1 MNYNNFTIRA
11 QEALQHAVQRASEL
25 HQQSITPAHLLY
37 GVLEVGEN
45 VTQFLFG
52 KTGVNAQVLTATLNK
67 HLQSL
72 PRVEGGEPYLDNE
85 SNKVLNAAQ
94 EIARKDGDQ
103 FTGLE
108 PMLLALLNTPS
119 VVAQMLKDAGMTTT
133 ALAAAIKELR
143 GGKKVD
149 SASAEDTYQA
159 LNKYA
164 RDLVAEARDGKLD
177 PVIGRDDEIRRV
189 LQILSRRTK
198 NNPILIGEPGTGKT
212 AIVEGLAQRIVR
224 GDVPENLHNKRLFS
238 LDMGALVA
246 GAKYKGEFEER
257 LKSVVNEVTAAN
269 GDIILF
275 IDEIHT
281 LVGAGKGE
289 GAMDAA
295 NILKPA
301 LARGELR
308 SIGATT
314 LEEYQKYFEKD
325 KALERRFQTVLVD
338 EPTPEDAISILR
350 GLKERYENHH
360 HVRIQDDALIAAVTL
375 SHRYISDRFL
385 PDKAI
390 DLMDEAAAKLR
401 MERDSQPEQ
410 LDEIS
415 RRLRQLEI
423 EREAIRREAE
433 VAAQNAPAPNA
444 TGVTAEQ
451 AHQAKLTALNQ
462 EIQTLEEEEHN
473 LKGKWEGERELL
485 AKIQDHKQQIEQLK
499 YEAERA
505 EREGDYG
512 KVAEIRYGKMQQLET
527 EIAEIHQQ
535 LQQRQGAEAMVK
547 EEVTADDIADVVSRW
562 TGIPV
567 TRMLQSEREKL
578 LHLEDELHA
587 RVIGQDE
594 AITAVADA
602 VRRSRAGLQDPKRP
616 IGSFIF
622 LGATGVGK
630 TELAKALAECL
641 FDDENM
647 MTRIDMSEYQEKF
660 SATRLIGA
668 PPGYVG
674 YDEGGQLTEAVRRKP
689 YSVVL
694 FDEIEKAHPDVF
706 NILLQVLDDGR
717 LTDNKGRTVNFKN
730 TIIIMT
736 SNLLTGKESEVFGNQ
751 DSDNIQL
758 SEATRQKLVNQLTQ
772 PRLSTNGTPIPGL
785 RPEFVNRIDDILM
798 FHALTRSEIEQIV
811 RIHVATIARRLE
823 EQGITL
829 RVNNDA
835 ISFLAE
841 EGFDPDFGARPV
853 KRALQQHLLND
864 LSRAI
869 LGGQV
874 SSAQPIL
881 VEKQGESLVFKNDTP
896 A

>member
-1 MNYNNFTIRA
+1 MTFDNFTIKA
-11 QEALQHAVQRASEL
+11 QQAVQHAIDKATGNGSQAVGAV
-25 HQQSITPAHLLY
+25 HLLA
-37 GVLEVGEN
+37 GVLSVGEN

-52 KTGVNAQVLTATLNK
+52 KTGVNERT
-67 HLQSL
+67 LQSAVDNEL
-72 PRVEGGEPYLDNE
+72 KSYPRVSGGGQPYLDNDANE
-85 SNKVLNAAQ
+85 VLQKSQAIAQ
-94 EIARKDGDQ
+94 KEGDAYV
-103 FTGLE
+103 GLE
-108 PMLLALLNTPS
+108 PLLMALLEVKSTAS
-119 VVAQMLKDAGMTTT
+119 QMLKDAGLT
-133 ALAAAIKELR
+133 ADALRAAVKELR
-143 GGKKVD
+143 GGQKAT
-149 SASAEDTYQA
+149 SQSSEDTYQA
-159 LNKYA
+159 LAKYA
-164 RDLVAEARDGKLD
+164 RNLVAEAREGKLD
-177 PVIGRDDEIRRV
+177 PVIGRDEEIRRV

-224 GDVPENLHNKRLFS
+224 GDVPENLKNKQLYS

-257 LKSVVNEVTAAN
+257 LKSVINEVTNAE

-325 KALERRFQTVLVD
+325 KALERRFQTVMVD

-360 HVRIQDDALIAAVTL
+360 KVRIQDDALIAAVNL

-401 MERDSQPEQ
+401 MERDSQPEE
-410 LDEIS
+410 LDEIT

-423 EREAIRREAE
+423 EREAIKRE
-433 VAAQNAPAPNA
+433 
-444 TGVTAEQ
+444 GDEQ
-451 AHQAKLTALNQ
+451 KLSSLNKDIS
-462 EIQTLEEEEHN
+462 ELEEKEKN
-473 LKGKWEGERELL
+473 YRAKWEGEKELL
-485 AKIQDHKQQIEQLK
+485 GKIQQDKQQMEQLK
-499 YEAERA
+499 FEAERA

-512 KVAEIRYGKMQQLET
+512 KVAEIRYGK
-527 EIAEIHQQ
+527 
-535 LQQRQGAEAMVK
+535 LQSLQNDINQIQEELKRRQGTEAMVK
-547 EEVTADDIADVVSRW
+547 EEVTPDDIADVVSRW

-567 TRMLQSEREKL
+567 SRMLQSEREKL
-578 LHLEDELHA
+578 VHLEAELHK
-587 RVIGQDE
+587 RVVGQDE
-594 AITAVADA
+594 AIEAVADA

-622 LGATGVGK
+622 LGTTGVGK
-630 TELAKALAECL
+630 TELAKALAEYL
-641 FDDENM
+641 FNDENM

-660 SATRLIGA
+660 SVSRLVGA

-717 LTDNKGRTVNFKN
+717 LTDNKGRVVNFKN

-736 SNLLTGKESEVFGNQ
+736 SNLGSAFIQSKFDEMKRKNDSEKEKILE
-751 DSDNIQL
+751 D
-758 SEATRQKLVNQLTQ
+758 TK
-772 PRLSTNGTPIPGL
+772 NGVLDMLKKTI
-785 RPEFVNRIDDILM
+785 RPEFLNRIDDIIM
-798 FHALTRSEIEQIV
+798 FQPLNKEEIEQIV
-811 RIHVATIARRLE
+811 RLQINAVVKRLAAQEVTLHVNDDAIELIAR
-823 EQGITL
+823 
-829 RVNNDA
+829 A
-835 ISFLAE
+835 
-841 EGFDPDFGARPV
+841 GFDPEFGARPV
-853 KRALQQHLLND
+853 KRALQRLLLND
-864 LSRAI
+864 LSKALLAGTVDKSKTI
-869 LGGQV
+869 EV
-874 SSAQPIL
+874 SAN
-881 VEKQGESLVFKNDTP
+881 GDSLSFRN
-896 A
+896 

>member
-1 MNYNNFTIRA
+1 MKFDNFTIKSQEAVQHAIDRA
-11 QEALQHAVQRASEL
+11 QALG
-25 HQQSITPAHLLY
+25 HQAIGCAHLLS
-37 GVLEVGEN
+37 GVLAAGEN

-52 KTGVNAQVLTATLNK
+52 KTGVQEQMLRRALDSQ
-67 HLQSL
+67 LQSL
-72 PRVEGGEPYLDNE
+72 PRVSGGEPYLDREANDAL
-85 SNKVLNAAQ
+85 SRAAAEAQ
-94 EIARKDGDQ
+94 KMGDQ
-103 FTGLE
+103 FVTLE
-108 PMLLALLNTPS
+108 ALLLALLLTKS
-119 VVAQMLKDAGMTTT
+119 TTAQILKDAGLSEQ
-133 ALAAAIKELR
+133 ALRQAIKELR
-143 GGKKVD
+143 GGQKA
-149 SASAEDTYQA
+149 ASQGSEDTYQA
-159 LNKYA
+159 LEKYA
-164 RDLVAEARDGKLD
+164 RNLVSEAREGKLD
-177 PVIGRDDEIRRV
+177 PVIGRDEEIRRV

-224 GDVPENLHNKRLFS
+224 GDVPENLKNKQLYS

-257 LKSVVNEVTAAN
+257 LKSVINEVTQAE
-269 GDIILF
+269 GGIILF

-325 KALERRFQTVLVD
+325 KALERRFQTVTVD
-338 EPTPEDAISILR
+338 EPTPEDAISIRR
-350 GLKERYENHH
+350 GLKEKYENHH
-360 HVRIQDDALIAAVTL
+360 HVRIQDDAIIAAVNL
-375 SHRYISDRFL
+375 SHRYINERFL

-401 MERDSQPEQ
+401 MERDSQPEE
-410 LDEIS
+410 LDEIT

-423 EREAIRREAE
+423 EREAIKRENDT
-433 VAAQNAPAPNA
+433 Q
-444 TGVTAEQ
+444 
-451 AHQAKLTALNQ
+451 KLEGLNREISDLQ
-462 EIQTLEEEEHN
+462 ERE
-473 LKGKWEGERELL
+473 KAYRAKWEGEKELL
-485 AKIQDHKQQIEQLK
+485 ARIQADKEQAEHLK
-499 YEAERA
+499 FEAERA

-512 KVAEIRYGKMQQLET
+512 RVAEIRYGQLKALGDDIASVQQQLRE
-527 EIAEIHQQ
+527 
-535 LQQRQGAEAMVK
+535 RQGAEAMVK
-547 EEVTADDIADVVSRW
+547 EEVTPDDIADVVSRW

-567 TRMLQSEREKL
+567 SKMLAGEREKL
-578 LHLEDELHA
+578 LHLEEELHR
-587 RVIGQDE
+587 RVVGQDE
-594 AITAVADA
+594 AIRAVSDA

-622 LGATGVGK
+622 LGSTGVGK
-630 TELAKALAECL
+630 TELAKALADYL
-641 FDDENM
+641 FNDENM

-660 SATRLIGA
+660 SVSRLVGA

-736 SNLLTGKESEVFGNQ
+736 SNLGSQFIQSKLEGLAASGAERDRAVEEAKEGVMELLKKT
-751 DSDNIQL
+751 I
-758 SEATRQKLVNQLTQ
+758 
-772 PRLSTNGTPIPGL
+772 
-785 RPEFVNRIDDILM
+785 RPEFLNRIDDIIM
-798 FHALTRSEIEQIV
+798 FSPLTEPEIRQIV
-811 RIHVATIARRLE
+811 RLQIDAIVRRLRSQE
-823 EQGITL
+823 VSLTVDESAVGLI
-829 RVNNDA
+829 A
-835 ISFLAE
+835 SA
-841 EGFDPDFGARPV
+841 GFDPEFGARPV
-853 KRALQQHLLND
+853 KRALQRLLLND
-864 LSRAI
+864 LSRAL
-869 LGGQV
+869 LGGTV
-874 SSAQPIL
+874 DRRRPIRVTAHGDAL
-881 VEKQGESLVFKNDTP
+881 EFKN
-896 A
+896 

>member
-1 MNYNNFTIRA
+1 MKFDNFTIKSQEAVQHAIDRA
-11 QEALQHAVQRASEL
+11 QALG
-25 HQQSITPAHLLY
+25 HQAIGCAHLLS
-37 GVLEVGEN
+37 GVLAAGEN

-52 KTGVNAQVLTATLNK
+52 KTGVQEPVLRRALDSQ
-67 HLQSL
+67 LQSL
-72 PRVEGGEPYLDNE
+72 PRVSGGEPYLDREANDAL
-85 SNKVLNAAQ
+85 SRAAAEAQ
-94 EIARKDGDQ
+94 KMGDQ
-103 FTGLE
+103 FVTLE
-108 PMLLALLNTPS
+108 ALLLALLLTKS
-119 VVAQMLKDAGMTTT
+119 TTAQILKDAGLSEQT
-133 ALAAAIKELR
+133 LRQAIKELR
-143 GGKKVD
+143 GGQKA
-149 SASAEDTYQA
+149 ASQGSEDTYQA
-159 LNKYA
+159 LEKYA
-164 RDLVAEARDGKLD
+164 RNLVSEAREGKLD
-177 PVIGRDDEIRRV
+177 PVIGRDEEIRRV

-224 GDVPENLHNKRLFS
+224 GDVPENLKNKQLYS

-257 LKSVVNEVTAAN
+257 LKSVINEVTQAE
-269 GDIILF
+269 GGIILF

-325 KALERRFQTVLVD
+325 KALERRFQTVTVD

-350 GLKERYENHH
+350 GLKEKYENHH
-360 HVRIQDDALIAAVTL
+360 HVRIQDDAIIAAVNL
-375 SHRYISDRFL
+375 SHRYINERFL

-401 MERDSQPEQ
+401 MERDSQPEE
-410 LDEIS
+410 LDEIT

-423 EREAIRREAE
+423 EREAIKRENDT
-433 VAAQNAPAPNA
+433 Q
-444 TGVTAEQ
+444 
-451 AHQAKLTALNQ
+451 KLEGLNREISDLQ
-462 EIQTLEEEEHN
+462 ERE
-473 LKGKWEGERELL
+473 KAYRAKWEGEKELL
-485 AKIQDHKQQIEQLK
+485 ARIQADKEQAEHLK
-499 YEAERA
+499 FEAERA

-512 KVAEIRYGKMQQLET
+512 RVAEIRYGQLKALGDDIARVQQQLRE
-527 EIAEIHQQ
+527 
-535 LQQRQGAEAMVK
+535 RQGAEAMVK
-547 EEVTADDIADVVSRW
+547 EEVTPDDIADVVSRW

-567 TRMLQSEREKL
+567 SKMLAGEREKL
-578 LHLEDELHA
+578 LHLEEELHR
-587 RVIGQDE
+587 RVVGQDE
-594 AITAVADA
+594 AIRAVSDA

-622 LGATGVGK
+622 LGSTGVGK
-630 TELAKALAECL
+630 TELAKALADYL
-641 FDDENM
+641 FNDENM

-660 SATRLIGA
+660 SVSRLVGA

-736 SNLLTGKESEVFGNQ
+736 SNLGSQFIQSKLEGLAASGAERERAVEEAKEGVMELLKKT
-751 DSDNIQL
+751 I
-758 SEATRQKLVNQLTQ
+758 
-772 PRLSTNGTPIPGL
+772 
-785 RPEFVNRIDDILM
+785 RPEFLNRIDDIIM
-798 FHALTRSEIEQIV
+798 FSPLTESEIRQIV
-811 RIHVATIARRLE
+811 RLQIDAIVRRLQSQE
-823 EQGITL
+823 VSLTVDESAVGLI
-829 RVNNDA
+829 A
-835 ISFLAE
+835 SA
-841 EGFDPDFGARPV
+841 GFDPEFGARPV
-853 KRALQQHLLND
+853 KRALQRLLLND
-864 LSRAI
+864 LSRAL
-869 LGGQV
+869 LGGTV
-874 SSAQPIL
+874 DRRRPIRVTAHGDAL
-881 VEKQGESLVFKNDTP
+881 EFKN
-896 A
+896 